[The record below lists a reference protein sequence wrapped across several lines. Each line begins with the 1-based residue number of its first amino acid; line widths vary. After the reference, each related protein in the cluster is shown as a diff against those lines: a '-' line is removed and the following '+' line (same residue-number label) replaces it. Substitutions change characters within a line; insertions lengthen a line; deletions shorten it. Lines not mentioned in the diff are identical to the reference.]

1 MTTAATQLELAAH
14 HLKEAALIV
23 RGKGYR
29 MESYQLERVAFDCE
43 KVAAAEAEA
52 NKENGK

>member
-1 MTTAATQLELAAH
+1 MTTAATQLEVAAQY
-14 HLKEAALIV
+14 LKEAALIV

-43 KVAAAEAEA
+43 KVAAAEG

>member
-1 MTTAATQLELAAH
+1 MTTAATQLEVAAQ

-43 KVAAAEAEA
+43 KVA
-52 NKENGK
+52 KENAK